1 MNQLR
6 VLGAAGRL
14 SVAEFF
20 GFWSPRTYAIVWVP
34 RLVFQT
40 AFFALLATFVG
51 GPELLRFAL
60 VGNAAYLTCQAVL
73 TMATA
78 SMQWELGAGTV
89 PLLVA
94 SPANPLVV
102 FIGRNLA
109 MAAHGVA
116 SGIVTLFIATL
127 FGLDLGVVD
136 WVGAVA
142 ILVLIAGTSYA
153 LASLLG
159 SLVLRFTAYRNAV
172 SSLVGFALLAIA
184 GINVPLTVLPEWL
197 QTLALSLPCEV
208 FWPALQPQTS
218 LPRSR
223 SRQCLGWRTAPRL
236 TFRFASSSMPRV
248 GQGRSTSIDPV
259 PLIPHTGAAIR
270 RTATLRAPPDVT
282 RRAARHEEHVC
293 DVSCS
298 SVVAVATAAPRIQRC
313 AGERP
318 REPSRNGHRA

>member
-127 FGLDLGVVD
+127 FGLDLSVVD

-172 SSLVGFALLAIA
+172 SSLVGFTLLAIA

-197 QTLALSLPCEV
+197 QMLALSLPLTHGV
-208 FWPALQPQTS
+208 LALRGLLDGAPAAAVLTQIVIEAV
-218 LPRSR
+218 
-223 SRQCLGWRTAPRL
+223 LGLAY
-236 TFRFASSSMPRV
+236 
-248 GQGRSTSIDPV
+248 
-259 PLIPHTGAAIR
+259 GAA
-270 RTATLRAPPDVT
+270 AYLSLRVFIDAA
-282 RRAARHEEHVC
+282 RRAGTLDFH
-293 DVSCS
+293 
-298 SVVAVATAAPRIQRC
+298 
-313 AGERP
+313 
-318 REPSRNGHRA
+318 